1 MSIIFEWDH
10 EKAKKNFRKHG
21 VTFDEASTA
30 FNDPF
35 SRTIVDPLHSNG
47 EFRFVLIGRSYI
59 GRLLIVVHTEMED
72 KIRIISSR
80 VATRRERI
88 NYEENAE

>member
-1 MSIIFEWDH
+1 MGIIFEWDH
-10 EKAKKNFRKHG
+10 EKANINLKTHG

-30 FNDPF
+30 FKDPF
-35 SRTIVDPLHSNG
+35 SKTIIDPLHSTG
-47 EFRFVLIGRSYI
+47 EFRFVLIRRSYK
-59 GRLLIVVHTEMED
+59 GRLLIVVHTELKD

-88 NYEENAE
+88 SYEENAE